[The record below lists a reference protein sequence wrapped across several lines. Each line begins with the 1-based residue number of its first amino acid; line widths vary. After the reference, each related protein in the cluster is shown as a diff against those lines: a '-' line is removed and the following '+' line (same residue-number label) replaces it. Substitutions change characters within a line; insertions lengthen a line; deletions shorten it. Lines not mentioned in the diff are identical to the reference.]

1 VIPDYRYSGSFHL
14 YRADGNYKDFEVA
27 YQAFAENYNTMVHRD
42 SYDWG
47 ILKAANPFKGD
58 RSAYLY
64 KDSTGKPCGYL
75 IFDHLQE
82 NDKLIL
88 DCKELIFDSFLTL
101 KAIMSFVKTFSA
113 DYSKF
118 QFTAPSS
125 LNLDYFCEDYAKSA
139 TGRTLLQNGMVR
151 VVNVMQVLKQAI
163 YKGSGEIKLLIYD
176 SYLNENEKIYH
187 IVYKNGI
194 AIQITDTPV
203 PASFYNKES
212 LGTSLSG
219 EATLVNPDIEM
230 TINQFSAAIVGKY
243 NVTDF
248 DYQEGITLYCSKEK
262 ASDLFYRKP
271 CWIHNYF

>member
-1 VIPDYRYSGSFHL
+1 
-14 YRADGNYKDFEVA
+14 
-27 YQAFAENYNTMVHRD
+27 MVHRD

-47 ILKAANPFKGD
+47 ILKAANPFKGE

-113 DYSKF
+113 DYAKF
-118 QFTAPSS
+118 QFTAPSC

-139 TGRTLLQNGMVR
+139 TGRTLLQNGMLR

-176 SYLNENEKIYH
+176 SYLSENQNMYH
-187 IVYKNGI
+187 IVYKNG
-194 AIQITDTPV
+194 AATQITKTPIPTSFNYLESPDT
-203 PASFYNKES
+203 A
-212 LGTSLSG
+212 LSE
-219 EATLVNPDIEM
+219 EAAFNNLDIEM

-248 DYQEGITLYCSKEK
+248 DYQEGIKLYCSKEK